1 MMLGDDYEEI
11 INQLDETKK
20 FFKQYSNPL
29 SALEKPKP
37 QQKRRSTNGSQ
48 DEKKKEAVVGTQ
60 PGLVLRSQESLLRE
74 ASCHSDNN
82 SVDKGVSNRPS
93 KKQTVK
99 GTGLSRKSSIRRLR
113 KSTKAF

>member
-29 SALEKPKP
+29 NALEKPKP
-37 QQKRRSTNGSQ
+37 QQKRRSTHGSQ
-48 DEKKKEAVVGTQ
+48 DEMKKDAVLGTQ

-82 SVDKGVSNRPS
+82 SLDKGVGTRGS
-93 KKQTVK
+93 KK
-99 GTGLSRKSSIRRLR
+99 
-113 KSTKAF
+113 